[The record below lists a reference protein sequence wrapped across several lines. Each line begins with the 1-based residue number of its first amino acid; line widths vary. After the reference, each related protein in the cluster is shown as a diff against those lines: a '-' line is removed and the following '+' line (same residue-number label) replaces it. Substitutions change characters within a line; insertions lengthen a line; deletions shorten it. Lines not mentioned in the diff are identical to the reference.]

1 MVRKTKKQKGY
12 LTPNEVAAMLMV
24 SPTTIRQWASAG
36 QLTSLTTRGGH
47 RRFMRSEIERFA
59 RQNGLTLQLPDSQT
73 MRILIVD
80 DDKNIGDL
88 LTKVFSRVA
97 ASVDTM
103 VADNGFDAGR
113 LVQGFRPHVVLLDL
127 TMPGIDGFEVCQ
139 TIKQDPASKATRILA
154 MTEYYEKDNVSRIL
168 AAGAEICLAKPF
180 EIATLLDAIGIEPER
195 TPASRSSD

>member
-1 MVRKTKKQKGY
+1 MVRKTNKQKGY

-24 SPTTIRQWASAG
+24 SPTTIRQWSSEG
-36 QLTSLTTRGGH
+36 KLKSLATPGGH
-47 RRFMRSEIERFA
+47 RRFMRPEIERFA
-59 RQNGLTLQLPDSQT
+59 RENGLTLQLPDNQT

-127 TMPGIDGFEVCQ
+127 MMPGIDGFEVCQ

-154 MTEYYEKDNVSRIL
+154 MTGFYEKDNVSRIL

-180 EIATLLDAIGIEPER
+180 EIETLLDAIGIEAEQ
-195 TPASRSSD
+195 TLASQTRD

>member
-1 MVRKTKKQKGY
+1 
-12 LTPNEVAAMLMV
+12 
-24 SPTTIRQWASAG
+24 
-36 QLTSLTTRGGH
+36 
-47 RRFMRSEIERFA
+47 MRSEIERFA
-59 RQNGLTLQLPDSQT
+59 RQNGLTLQLPDSET
-73 MRILIVD
+73 LRILIVD

-127 TMPGIDGFEVCQ
+127 MMPGIDGFEVCQ

-154 MTEYYEKDNVSRIL
+154 MTEYYENDNVRRIL